1 MDFLRGMDKI
11 GEEKPVKRDRA
22 WAMKKLRE
30 MQVREVAVNYSGG
43 NDSGGVE
50 NIVVKYEDGTRPEI
64 SDQDFWEEPSI
75 PSRYNPETH
84 KYEKEREM
92 TEDEWLR
99 EVLCQ
104 EVYNIYG
111 GFAGECSVDGK
122 IIWDVREN
130 KIENSGEEEV
140 YSVNSYENTLYNG
153 NEDETEDNEDE

>member
-30 MQVREVAVNYSGG
+30 MKVREVAVNYSGG

-50 NIVVKYEDGTRPEI
+50 DILVVYEDDTRPEET
-64 SDQDFWEEPSI
+64 WEEPNI
-75 PSRYNPETH
+75 ASRYNPETH

-153 NEDETEDNEDE
+153 NEDETEDNEDEDE

>member
-11 GEEKPVKRDRA
+11 GEETPVKRDRA

-30 MQVREVAVNYSGG
+30 MKVREVSVHYSGG

-64 SDQDFWEEPSI
+64 SDQDTWEEPSI
-75 PSRYNPETH
+75 PSRYNPKTH
-84 KYEKEREM
+84 KYEKEREL

-104 EVYNIYG
+104 EVYNQYG
-111 GFAGECSVDGK
+111 GFAGEFNVDGK
-122 IIWDVREN
+122 IIWNVEQN
-130 KIENSGEEEV
+130 TIENSGEEEV
-140 YSVNSYENTLYNG
+140 TEYKSYEDTLYDG
-153 NEDETEDNEDE
+153 SANEE